1 MQPVQGRQNAV
12 GVATVSERPFMQLY
26 VSDFVGDTLLL
37 SAEHIGVYL
46 LLLIA
51 LWNAHG
57 TLPMDDVKL
66 ARVARMSVENWRT
79 IWTDLEQFFEV
90 SETSISHG
98 RLSRELLK
106 AVGKSVSRSEAGRK
120 GGKAKALKD
129 KNTGLANAMPL
140 PRHLPEPYRKGRAT
154 LSDPTENAVVNVS
167 KHVDGGLFAECVALT
182 EPVKS
187 FIEHKTFAADVVT
200 QAKANIV
207 ARRTAA

>member
-1 MQPVQGRQNAV
+1 
-12 GVATVSERPFMQLY
+12 MQLY

-57 TLPMDDVKL
+57 QLPKDEVKL
-66 ARVARMSVENWRT
+66 ARAARMSVENWRT
-79 IWTDLEQFFEV
+79 IWMDLEQFFEV

-106 AVGKSVSRSEAGRK
+106 AAGKSVSRSEAGRR
-120 GGKAKALKD
+120 GGNAKALKD
-129 KNTGLANAMPL
+129 KNLALANAMPL
-140 PRHLPEPYRKGRAT
+140 PRHLPEPYRKRRAT
-154 LSDPTENAVVNVS
+154 LLDPTDELVDVS
-167 KHVDGGLFAECVALT
+167 KNIDAALFAACVNLT

-187 FIEHKTFAADVVT
+187 FIEHKSFPRSVVV
-200 QAKANIV
+200 QAKAQLE
-207 ARRTAA
+207 AAA

>member
-1 MQPVQGRQNAV
+1 
-12 GVATVSERPFMQLY
+12 MQLY

-57 TLPMDDVKL
+57 QLPKDDVKL
-66 ARVARMSVENWRT
+66 ARVARMPVENWRT
-79 IWTDLEQFFEV
+79 IWGDIEQFFEV

-106 AVGKSVSRSEAGRK
+106 AAGKSVSRSEAGRK
-120 GGKAKALKD
+120 GGNAKALKD

-140 PRHLPEPYRKGRAT
+140 PRHLPEPYRKRRAT
-154 LSDPTENAVVNVS
+154 LSDPTERVVDVN
-167 KHVDGGLFAECVALT
+167 KNMDAKLFAACVALT
-182 EPVKS
+182 EPVKD
-187 FIEHKTFAADVVT
+187 FIEHKSFPVTVVAQAEISLGRKDAA
-200 QAKANIV
+200 
-207 ARRTAA
+207 